1 MITLWLLDVIK
12 NYWSEGFPFF
22 ELMIRVDFLCFCGF
36 CMQLSVN
43 EKIED
48 LEVFE
53 LFTSFLL
60 RGIFFYLLLYYWMQL
75 SCQKQDLFDGIHEI
89 KYSSK
94 R

>member
-53 LFTSFLL
+53 LFASFLL
-60 RGIFFYLLLYYWMQL
+60 RGIFFLFTFILLDATFMSEAGPVRW
-75 SCQKQDLFDGIHEI
+75 HP
-89 KYSSK
+89 
-94 R
+94 